1 MRVRD
6 WKDILQDVTDSN
18 VEAADWR
25 AVAGERSNGIG
36 EDLFLGHPKRGVFYL
51 KTYAKNPFERRGVGT
66 KVARSLDDD
75 INANMPDER
84 KAMFAV
90 RPPKQE
96 NAKEKAQRLE
106 ETVKAHASAPTEP
119 GDLFE
124 DMMRAIQSPA
134 FGPLEFDPQGRPE
147 PLDELTGT
155 FDEAESVLSSELEDL
170 LSRDQISHGFD

>member
-6 WKDILQDVTDSN
+6 WKDILQDVTDAK

-51 KTYAKNPFERRGVGT
+51 KTYAKNPYERKGVGAR
-66 KVARSLDDD
+66 VARSIDDD
-75 INANMPDER
+75 ITAHLPDER
-84 KAMFAV
+84 KSMFAV
-90 RPPKQE
+90 RPTQTE
-96 NAKEKAQRLE
+96 NAKESAQRLE
-106 ETVKAHASAPTEP
+106 ETVKAHAAAPTNP

-134 FGPLEFDPQGRPE
+134 FGPLEFDPTGRPE

-155 FDEAESVLSSELEDL
+155 FDEAESVLSTELEEL